1 MAVPR
6 ENRNLDSQEML
17 RSGRKLP
24 PLARGRSWGLGSP
37 TRLGPRLAQRRG
49 RGVLVPMGPW
59 FHMGHWERNA
69 CQVLSGGGGWR
80 FENQSEPINLSLTPS
95 VPECSHCT
103 CVAGMFL
110 PRSHAGEHGAWVP
123 APGPSRGP
131 RLAAASPDLRTGT
144 RPRGNRALT
153 PPPHSPWG
161 ATWAHGGRLAQKTPP
176 GRSLCLAGPWWAPW
190 AGAASRD
197 RPVPRH
203 CRAPAGTV
211 VAVPALSCLKGHGF
225 TPWGLVPFVSP
236 RAERTWGGRCVCRGL
251 PAARTAVDTQGWQRN
266 CRSQHRARLRHA
278 PPVLGLHRDRRPLG
292 DRGGDRA
299 GPRRR
304 AAAPPAL
311 QDMLLGDKV
320 QHGRWQSPGSPAP
333 PICSHVAFTAPE
345 YRGRGAVLGA
355 GGGPDGGAWIPA
367 PHVPGG
373 SWGRVLRPEPEGR
386 LASHRSVNSACPAS
400 IFASLLRLSYL
411 LWMSRDLRLQF
422 QGEV

>member
-17 RSGRKLP
+17 RTGRKLP

-37 TRLGPRLAQRRG
+37 TRLGARAWPSAGEGVSEFPWG
-49 RGVLVPMGPW
+49 RGFTWAIGKETRVRYCL
-59 FHMGHWERNA
+59 
-69 CQVLSGGGGWR
+69 GGRGWK

-110 PRSHAGEHGAWVP
+110 PRSHAGEHSAWVP
-123 APGPSRGP
+123 ARGPSRGP

-144 RPRGNRALT
+144 RPRGDRALT
-153 PPPHSPWG
+153 PPPHSLWG
-161 ATWAHGGRLAQKTPP
+161 AAWAHGGRLAQKTPP
-176 GRSLCLAGPWWAPW
+176 GQSLCLAGPWWAPW

-197 RPVPRH
+197 RPVPRR

-211 VAVPALSCLKGHGF
+211 VAVPTLSCLKGHGF

-266 CRSQHRARLRHA
+266 CRSQHRARLQHA
-278 PPVLGLHRDRRPLG
+278 PPVLGLRRDRRPLG

-320 QHGRWQSPGSPAP
+320 QHGRWQSPRSPAP

-345 YRGRGAVLGA
+345 YRGRGRCWGLGEARMVGPGSPLPMSPVGA
-355 GGGPDGGAWIPA
+355 GAESCEQSPKADWPA
-367 PHVPGG
+367 TAP
-373 SWGRVLRPEPEGR
+373 
-386 LASHRSVNSACPAS
+386 
-400 IFASLLRLSYL
+400 
-411 LWMSRDLRLQF
+411 
-422 QGEV
+422 